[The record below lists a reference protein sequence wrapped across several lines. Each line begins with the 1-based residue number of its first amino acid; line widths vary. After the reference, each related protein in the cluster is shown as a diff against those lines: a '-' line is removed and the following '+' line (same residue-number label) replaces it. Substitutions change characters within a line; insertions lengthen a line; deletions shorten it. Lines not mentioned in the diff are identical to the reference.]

1 MHKDAHDIGSDRFR
15 GKVFEISAT
24 ARDPAD
30 PADSVDRRIRMTAG
44 LIGFAMPAGVREAL
58 RSRSYRP
65 AGRVYPAGPVASAA
79 GK

>member
-24 ARDPAD
+24 AAD
-30 PADSVDRRIRMTAG
+30 PADSVDRCIRMTAG
-44 LIGFAMPAGVREAL
+44 LIGFAMPAGVCEAL
-58 RSRSYRP
+58 RPRSYRP

>member
-1 MHKDAHDIGSDRFR
+1 MHKDAHDIGSDRFG

-24 ARDPAD
+24 ARD

-44 LIGFAMPAGVREAL
+44 LIGFAMPAGVREAP
-58 RSRSYRP
+58 RSRSYRL